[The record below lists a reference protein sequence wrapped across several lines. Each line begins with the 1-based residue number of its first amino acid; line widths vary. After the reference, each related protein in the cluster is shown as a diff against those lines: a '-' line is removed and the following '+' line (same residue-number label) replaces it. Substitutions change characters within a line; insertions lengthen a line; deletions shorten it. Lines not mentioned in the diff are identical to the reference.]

1 LQSRTDYFAPRTP
14 MESKLTQI
22 WQDVLGLKQVGVKE
36 NFFEI
41 GGHSLRATT
50 LTSKIHKELN
60 KSLSL
65 RSIFE
70 APTIEQLAVVIESLE
85 QMKYALIPV
94 TEERTFYPLSS
105 AQKRMYV
112 LHQLDPDDVNYNMPA
127 MFQVSGPLDVK
138 RMEEVFRQLISRHST
153 LRTRFEMINNEPK
166 QQIQDTVS
174 FELEYA
180 KVQVG
185 HVVAYTAADR
195 QTDVEVLHRDVVQ
208 ERYASVTEQLVSK
221 EVQEKI
227 QSFVRPFDLQAAP
240 LLRVALI
247 DLGVQGIEEEPQY
260 LLMLDMH
267 HIISDGVSTG
277 VLTRE
282 FARLYSDEELP
293 PLRIQYKDYAVWQQ
307 SEAQQD

>member
-1 LQSRTDYFAPRTP
+1 
-14 MESKLTQI
+14 M
-22 WQDVLGLKQVGVKE
+22 
-36 NFFEI
+36 
-41 GGHSLRATT
+41 
-50 LTSKIHKELN
+50 TSKIHKELN

-127 MFQVSGPLDVK
+127 MFRVSGPLDVK

-293 PLRIQYKDYAVWQQ
+293 PLRIQYKD
-307 SEAQQD
+307 